1 MVTIRTT
8 GLPKRIVKQ
17 VRLWLLISWILL
29 SLLIWMSTGQFALGL
44 IASFFIV
51 LLVGGLVILVVLR
64 KYIRVQL

>member
-29 SLLIWMSTGQFALGL
+29 SLLIWMSTGQFTLGL